1 MIDYMAMVNYLILMD
16 LHIKETGKMI
26 NKMDM
31 ELNHGLINRNIKEIS
46 KMVRKTE
53 KDDLFG
59 LMALTTKETF
69 EIILQKA
76 SGPTNG
82 QTIVNTPELG
92 KQTKC
97 TVMEFSSGLT
107 EEYSQDNMK
116 MITNKEKA
124 NTLGPMG
131 KFMKGIGLLVNSTA
145 MES

>member
-69 EIILQKA
+69 EII
-76 SGPTNG
+76 
-82 QTIVNTPELG
+82 
-92 KQTKC
+92 
-97 TVMEFSSGLT
+97 
-107 EEYSQDNMK
+107 
-116 MITNKEKA
+116 
-124 NTLGPMG
+124 
-131 KFMKGIGLLVNSTA
+131 
-145 MES
+145 

>member
-1 MIDYMAMVNYLILMD
+1 M
-16 LHIKETGKMI
+16 T

-31 ELNHGLINRNIKEIS
+31 ELNHGLISRNIKEIS

-69 EIILQKA
+69 EIILSKA
-76 SGPTNG
+76 LGPTNG
-82 QTIVNTPELG
+82 QTIVNSLELG
-92 KQTKC
+92 EQTKC
-97 TVMEFSSGLT
+97 TVMEFSLGLT

-116 MITNKEKA
+116 MITNKEKE
-124 NTLGPMG
+124 NTHGPME
-131 KFMKGIGLLVNSTA
+131 KFTKGIGLLVSSTA